1 MAVELDVA
9 VPPAPPWAVPL
20 APPPAPPVA
29 LAGFALTVLAP
40 VRLSVA
46 DAVPPAP
53 PAAPRP
59 YPPPPPKAVL
69 EPFRVAEV
77 EVGLAVTSLNVN
89 ADVALPALPPAPVE
103 PDPILPPAPPTAP
116 WFSARVP
123 PFDVPETAL
132 VSVLEAP
139 APPVAPA

>member
-9 VPPAPPWAVPL
+9 VPPAPPLAVPL

-40 VRLSVA
+40 FSLGVP
-46 DAVPPAP
+46 DPGPPAP
-53 PAAPRP
+53 RAAPRP
-59 YPPPPPKAVL
+59 SPPLPPLAVL

-77 EVGLAVTSLNVN
+77 EAGLAVVSLNVK

-132 VSVLEAP
+132 VSVLESP